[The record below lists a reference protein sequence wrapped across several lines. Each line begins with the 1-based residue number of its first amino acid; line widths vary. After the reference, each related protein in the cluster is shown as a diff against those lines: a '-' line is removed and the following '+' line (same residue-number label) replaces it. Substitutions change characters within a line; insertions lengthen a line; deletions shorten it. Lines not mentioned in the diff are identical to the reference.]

1 MNQAVLNDIDAI
13 IPRLYPPTCAVQ
25 FNHCELERTTLA
37 VEKPI
42 ISFCAVDVK
51 IMQLYFHRNEAFLCS
66 LCHLSAAAHAKLVP
80 KGGNYGKPLCNH
92 LWVRAA

>member
-1 MNQAVLNDIDAI
+1 MRSN
-13 IPRLYPPTCAVQ
+13 Y
-25 FNHCELERTTLA
+25 
-37 VEKPI
+37 
-42 ISFCAVDVK
+42 DVK

-92 LWVRAA
+92 LWVLGSIVSELYQ